1 MFESLADSADAR
13 RPVINAT
20 RAEHIMTMSHE
31 KPEQAKAELA
41 GYTQSEIEALP
52 AIIGKHEVARIAC
65 VSERTVTREASKGN
79 LHGSFR
85 IGNQWRFNT
94 NAICAQFGQLR

>member
-1 MFESLADSADAR
+1 MSAIKERTNSTTAC
-13 RPVINAT
+13 V
-20 RAEHIMTMSHE
+20 
-31 KPEQAKAELA
+31 A
-41 GYTQSEIEALP
+41 GYTQEEIDALP
-52 AIIGKHEVARIAC
+52 AIIGKHEVSRIAC

-94 NAICAQFGQLR
+94 NAICAQFGQVR

>member
-1 MFESLADSADAR
+1 MVAIKQKTER
-13 RPVINAT
+13 T
-20 RAEHIMTMSHE
+20 RTIIE
-31 KPEQAKAELA
+31 
-41 GYTQSEIEALP
+41 GYTQTEIEALP
-52 AIIGKHEVARIAC
+52 AVIGKHEVSRIAC

-94 NAICAQFGQLR
+94 NAICAQFGQVR